1 MFAAGLKVVM
11 LALERRFARLLRGGR
26 LLAVVVVELAVSLD
40 DFVLAPSS
48 RKGFNPDDV
57 TAFDFNGDDFLGDFS
72 LKPGRFTP
80 DVARLVLMTMRG
92 DSCTCAA
99 HLFALPSRTGVTSR
113 GRSCT

>member
-1 MFAAGLKVVM
+1 MSPGK
-11 LALERRFARLLRGGR
+11 RRTLDRGVAQ
-26 LLAVVVVELAVSLD
+26 LVYLAVLSVGLLVVVELAVSLD
-40 DFVLAPSS
+40 DFALATSS